1 MAAARNTLAR
11 GGVKKRTST
20 GIFAVGDEV
29 SIADLSMPMSA
40 VGTSRH
46 FAAPQ
51 DLVAIG
57 A

>member
-1 MAAARNTLAR
+1 MVVAVQFTRDVGRGDRMRAA
-11 GGVKKRTST
+11 TSA
-20 GIFAVGDEV
+20 F
-29 SIADLSMPMSA
+29 
-40 VGTSRH
+40 GTSRH